1 MAKKPKPAR
10 KTNLVESLDRIR
22 AAGGH
27 AWDNVKDPVR
37 FIRDMRGG
45 VVKVPKRKPKPA
57 TAGEKIVISG
67 LHARQLRWVNLNELH
82 ERSRQFAIEISTAK
96 AIDRAIAR
104 AVRKE
109 RERCVRIVTDYMQE
123 GPEEW

>member
-57 TAGEKIVISG
+57 TAGEKIVMLDTALPISVV
-67 LHARQLRWVNLNELH
+67 RETP
-82 ERSRQFAIEISTAK
+82 EIRMVAK
-96 AIDRAIAR
+96 QIDRAIAR
-104 AVRKE
+104 AVKKE
-109 RERCVRIVTDYMQE
+109 RDRCIRCLQVDGLFIPLTLLD
-123 GPEEW
+123 GSKP